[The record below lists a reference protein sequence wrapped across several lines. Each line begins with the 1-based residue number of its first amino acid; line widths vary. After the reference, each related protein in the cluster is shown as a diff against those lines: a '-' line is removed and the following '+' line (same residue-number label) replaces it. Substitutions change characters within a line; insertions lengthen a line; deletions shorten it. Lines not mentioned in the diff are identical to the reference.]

1 MKSSGGNLLAGRS
14 WSEKALPSKG
24 RSWKRFS
31 DREKRDGRLYTP
43 ESLKKRLRFPI
54 NDACLPL
61 TTLLGESQG
70 ISWLS

>member
-1 MKSSGGNLLAGRS
+1 MDRDEEQWRQLAGRS
-14 WSEKALPSKG
+14 IVAFKV